1 MDCVPMPPTLDQLV
15 QEGNAYEDN
24 DDYSRAQDCY
34 EQARQ
39 QYPQSARP
47 LINLGNLALKND
59 DLDRARGFYQ
69 RAIAVEPG
77 ASGFYSLANV
87 LVQLNEYTPAF
98 AHYGR
103 ALEFKPEWLDA
114 QIALGNAYLLSGR
127 YEDAERQ
134 LRPILDQQHCPPM
147 VRTLLAQAVAPRST
161 HDAIAIL
168 NASEDKSASE
178 LVALALQERVLI
190 NHDRAFESLLR
201 AWQMEPNNLNTL
213 GALIFQSSL
222 TPSID
227 GARFGR
233 LLTDVLRKSVEV
245 PVRSMRF
252 KNQANGSKPLRI
264 GYVSG
269 DFKSHPLAQYAY
281 ALFKCHDRRQFC
293 IVALSN
299 TPVQD
304 EVTNLFIAAADEWHD
319 VSRMSDETMIQ
330 LVRTLDLDVL
340 VDLSGH
346 TELNRLQVVCQRV
359 APLQISAMGA
369 SLTTGLPNIDCRIVD
384 SISEC
389 QVARS
394 YSSEKLLYMHP
405 AAAVYSELRPIHASL
420 ELPADRNGFITFG
433 YANAVKKINREIIP
447 VWAALLRGVPN
458 SRLEII
464 DCTNKDT
471 THELYRCFA
480 SEGVEIAR
488 VGIRPRISINEYF
501 SFLSTIDIALDPF
514 PYTGAT
520 TTIETILAGVPVLGK
535 YGTRASSRCSLI
547 VLENIGLTEFAH
559 ASDESLVRFGIALC
573 ADLGRL
579 RKLRREIPLRLRR
592 SALMDQSGFMKK
604 WEETIL
610 TEYRLRAAAQV

>member
-1 MDCVPMPPTLDQLV
+1 MPLMPTLDQLV

-24 DDYSRAQDCY
+24 DDDSRAQDCY
-34 EQARQ
+34 ERARQ
-39 QYPQSARP
+39 LYPQSARP
-47 LINLGNLALKND
+47 LVNLGNLALRND

-69 RAIAVEPG
+69 QSIEVEPG

-87 LVQLNEYTPAF
+87 LVQMNEYGPAI
-98 AHYGR
+98 AHYQR
-103 ALEFKPEWLDA
+103 ALALKPAWLDA
-114 QIALGNAYLLSGR
+114 QIALGNAYLLNGQHL
-127 YEDAERQ
+127 EAERQ
-134 LRPILDQQHCPPM
+134 LEPLLGQNNCPPT
-147 VRTLLAQAVAPRST
+147 VRSLLAQSVAPRST
-161 HDAIAIL
+161 QEAITLL
-168 NASEDKSASE
+168 NASEDNSVE
-178 LVALALQERVLI
+178 QLMHLALLERLLI
-190 NHDRAFESLLR
+190 NHEQSFAALLR
-201 AWQMEPNNLNTL
+201 AWQMEPNNSDTL

-227 GARFGR
+227 GARFVE
-233 LLTDVLRKSVEV
+233 LLTDTLRKSVEV
-245 PVRSMRF
+245 PLRSMRF
-252 KNQANGSKPLRI
+252 KNQANGSKRLRI

-269 DFKSHPLAQYAY
+269 DFKTHPLAQYAY

-293 IVALSN
+293 LVALSN

-304 EVTNLFIAAADEWHD
+304 EITNLFIAAADEWHD

-330 LVRTLDLDVL
+330 FVRTLDLDVL

-346 TELNRLQVVCQRV
+346 TDFNRLQVVCQRV
-359 APLQISAMGA
+359 APLQISAMGT

-389 QVARS
+389 QAARS

-471 THELYRCFA
+471 ANEILRCFA
-480 SEGVEIAR
+480 NEGVEIAR
-488 VGIRPRISINEYF
+488 VGIRPRMSIDEYF

-559 ASDESLVRFGIALC
+559 TSDESLLRFGIALC
-573 ADLGRL
+573 ADLERL
-579 RKLRREIPLRLRR
+579 RKLRREIPSLLRR

-604 WEETIL
+604 WEEIIL
-610 TEYRLRAAAQV
+610 TEYRLRAAAQS

>member
-1 MDCVPMPPTLDQLV
+1 MSSSLDQLV
-15 QEGNAYEDN
+15 HKGNEYQ
-24 DDYSRAQDCY
+24 DDGDHIRALECY
-34 EQARQ
+34 EQAHQ
-39 QYPQSARP
+39 LYPQLARP
-47 LINLGNLALKND
+47 LINLGNLALKNG
-59 DLDRARGFYQ
+59 DLDRAYNLYQ
-69 RAIAVEPG
+69 RAIEVEPAAPG
-77 ASGFYSLANV
+77 YYSLANV
-87 LVQLNEYTPAF
+87 LMRRDDYIAAIANYQS
-98 AHYGR
+98 
-103 ALEFKPEWLDA
+103 ALELRPAWLEA
-114 QIALGNAYLLSGR
+114 HIALGSAYLLSGQCLQ
-127 YEDAERQ
+127 AERQ
-134 LRPILDQQHCPPM
+134 LVPLLDHENCPPI
-147 VRTLLAQAVAPRST
+147 VRTLLAQSVAPRST
-161 HDAIAIL
+161 RDAIAIL
-168 NASEDKSASE
+168 NASEDKSATD
-178 LVALALQERVLI
+178 LDLLASMERVLL
-190 NHDRAFESLLR
+190 NHEQSFTLLLR
-201 AWQMEPNNLNTL
+201 AWQMEPNNFDIL
-213 GALIFQSSL
+213 GGLLFQSSL
-222 TPSID
+222 TPGID
-227 GARFGR
+227 GERFAE
-233 LLTDVLRKSVEV
+233 LLNDAILKRIEAPIRT
-245 PVRSMRF
+245 MRF
-252 KNQANGSKPLRI
+252 KNEANGYKPLRI

-269 DFKSHPLAQYAY
+269 DFKTHALAQYAY
-281 ALFKCHDRRQFC
+281 ALFKCHDRRQFR

-304 EVTNLFIAAADEWHD
+304 EVTNLFISAADEWHD

-330 LVRTLDLDVL
+330 LVRTLDLDVM

-346 TELNRLQVVCQRV
+346 TDLNRLQVVCQRV

-389 QVARS
+389 QAARS

-420 ELPADRNGFITFG
+420 ELPADRNGFVTFG

-447 VWAALLRGVPN
+447 VWAALLRRVPN

-471 THELYRCFA
+471 AQEIHRCFA

-488 VGIRPRISINEYF
+488 IGIRPRLSINEYF

-547 VLENIGLTEFAH
+547 VLESIGLTEFAH
-559 ASDESLVRFGIALC
+559 ASDESLLRFGIALC
-573 ADLGRL
+573 ADLPRL
-579 RKLRREIPLRLRR
+579 RALRREIPSRLRR

-610 TEYRLRAAAQV
+610 TEYRLRAAAQS